1 MSNFGKK
8 YRKDP
13 VKTFNRKQVSAL
25 HPRKPRKKST
35 NTTRAIKKQKP
46 VEITVNQFLFWLLI
60 FVLGYIFN

>member
-35 NTTRAIKKQKP
+35 NTTRAIKKTEASRNNCKS
-46 VEITVNQFLFWLLI
+46 VSFLASDICIRVYL
-60 FVLGYIFN
+60 